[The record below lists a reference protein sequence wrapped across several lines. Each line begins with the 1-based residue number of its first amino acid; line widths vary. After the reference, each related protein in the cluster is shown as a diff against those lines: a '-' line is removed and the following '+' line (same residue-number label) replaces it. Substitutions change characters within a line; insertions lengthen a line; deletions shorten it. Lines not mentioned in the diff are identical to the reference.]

1 MSSSWQFSS
10 HQGIESVCR
19 TSNLIDFYNNEKH
32 TGEEMTHY
40 TMNLI
45 LDAWI
50 RPHIDIE
57 HWKFYDLSCKARDET
72 DDKVL
77 HDAVA
82 AGKAVCSIFKEPTIT
97 PSALQVKVSLVAQGE
112 FFQNWTGFL

>member
-1 MSSSWQFSS
+1 MIIF
-10 HQGIESVCR
+10 
-19 TSNLIDFYNNEKH
+19 NL

-57 HWKFYDLSCKARDET
+57 HWKFYDLSCAARDAT
-72 DDKVL
+72 NDKVL
-77 HDAVA
+77 
-82 AGKAVCSIFKEPTIT
+82 AGNNFTCGNFFIFFID
-97 PSALQVKVSLVAQGE
+97 LFVFILIC
-112 FFQNWTGFL
+112 